1 LEDVMHSVEDREKM
15 EQEKD
20 KFDRNFALAISTL
33 IILISVFLIV
43 VDLKTLHLTN
53 DMRIL
58 GEGAFPLLL
67 FATMIV
73 LTLWYMT
80 ELITG
85 KGSSA
90 KLEKHIEVAKIKKA
104 LRLYF
109 LIVGS
114 ILLMNFV
121 GFVIAMMFFTFCEMK
136 FLSEKKL
143 SLPTI
148 IVCSVLIPLSIYF
161 IFGALNVFLPSPTWM
176 PF

>member
-1 LEDVMHSVEDREKM
+1 MEDVMHSVEDREKM

-73 LTLWYMT
+73 LTLRYIA

-85 KGSSA
+85 KGSA
-90 KLEKHIEVAKIKKA
+90 VVQNW
-104 LRLYF
+104 R
-109 LIVGS
+109 S
-114 ILLMNFV
+114 I
-121 GFVIAMMFFTFCEMK
+121 
-136 FLSEKKL
+136 
-143 SLPTI
+143 
-148 IVCSVLIPLSIYF
+148 
-161 IFGALNVFLPSPTWM
+161 
-176 PF
+176 